1 MVFVDWI
8 NKGKHMKTITLNTN
22 GLLNAVAVANN
33 FMPTNGD
40 FVGKLVLVGNSGKLE
55 VKASDYERTIIFK
68 EIGFVSSDLTD
79 ADFASISI
87 DGKKLLTTLRAAK
100 TDEVMIELRV
110 EHIVVKSGRSKIKIE
125 TLANTQ
131 NIEIVTGNGNSFN
144 IGNKIGQFE
153 QILHSVDTNNPK
165 FELNGVL
172 VQVNN
177 GVFNIV
183 GTDTRRL
190 AAITSETDLEN
201 TSIIVPKNGINNIV
215 KLFSGFDVSAEIDDS
230 TLTVYTDGV
239 LFQTKLINGK
249 YPEWQRIV
257 PRSFSQTITI
267 GRVRLTELVKEAS
280 LFDQQIKITIKD
292 SIILLEDFEGS
303 TKVEDVFS
311 DENANFKFGVNA
323 KAILDFLSSF
333 SEENVQIGFNG
344 TSLPIMFIANPSYR
358 EVIMPIVMI
367 EAEEDAQDAA

>member
-1 MVFVDWI
+1 
-8 NKGKHMKTITLNTN
+8 MKTITLNTN

-33 FMPTNGD
+33 FMPVNGD

-79 ADFASISI
+79 ADFAPISI
-87 DGKKLLTTLRAAK
+87 DGRKLLTTLKAAK
-100 TDEVMIELRV
+100 TDEALIELHT

-249 YPEWQRIV
+249 YPEWQRIM
-257 PRSFSQTITI
+257 PQSFSQTITI
-267 GRVRLTELVKEAS
+267 SRHGLETLVKEAS

-292 SIILLEDFEGS
+292 STILLEDFEGA
-303 TKVEDVFS
+303 TKVEDVFG
-311 DENANFKFGVNA
+311 DANTNIKFGVNA
-323 KAILDFLSSF
+323 KAILDFLGSF
-333 SEENVQIGFNG
+333 DDDNVQIGFN
-344 TSLPIMFIANPSYR
+344 SANLPVMLIAGPSYR
-358 EVIMPIVMI
+358 EVIMPIVMTDV
-367 EAEEDAQDAA
+367 EEEEETQAQDAA

>member
-1 MVFVDWI
+1 
-8 NKGKHMKTITLNTN
+8 MKTITLNTN

-33 FMPTNGD
+33 FMPVNGD

-68 EIGFVSSDLTD
+68 EIGFVSSDLTN

-87 DGKKLLTTLRAAK
+87 DGRKLLTTLKAAK
-100 TDEVMIELRV
+100 TDEALIELHT

-257 PRSFSQTITI
+257 PVSFSQTMTI
-267 GRVRLTELVKEAS
+267 GRVRLAELVKEAS

-311 DENANFKFGVNA
+311 DENTNFKFGVNA

-344 TSLPIMFIANPSYR
+344 TNLPVMFIANPSYR